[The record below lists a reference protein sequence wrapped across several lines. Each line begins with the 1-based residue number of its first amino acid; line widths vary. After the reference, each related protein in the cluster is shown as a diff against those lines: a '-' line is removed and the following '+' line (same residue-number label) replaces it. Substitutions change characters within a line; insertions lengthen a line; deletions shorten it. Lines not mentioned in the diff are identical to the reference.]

1 METRHITYDCQNKS
15 IGVTF
20 ALDNEADTV
29 QWQTGYILAKTTHV
43 VESKSIVA
51 WWVVYADGSKCQVSS
66 KSIKWLQRC
75 GDRKISLLSPI
86 PLVCG

>member
-29 QWQTGYILAKTTHV
+29 QWQTGYIHLYSPRPPT
-43 VESKSIVA
+43 
-51 WWVVYADGSKCQVSS
+51 SS
-66 KSIKWLQRC
+66 DQNQ
-75 GDRKISLLSPI
+75 LLR
-86 PLVCG
+86 GG